1 MLLSNIQKQLAKK
14 KIHEPN
20 QHLNNVVYT
29 WRAWL
34 NIKESL
40 KVLWAMHTVKLA
52 YDSVE
57 SVYLN
62 PRRQVIYAEVCWLV
76 KY

>member
-1 MLLSNIQKQLAKK
+1 MLPSNTQKQLAKK

-40 KVLWAMHTVKLA
+40 NLLKVLWAMHTVKLA
-52 YDSVE
+52 YD
-57 SVYLN
+57 
-62 PRRQVIYAEVCWLV
+62 I
-76 KY
+76 